1 MAERSGKKIE
11 LTPFDDLFQTD
22 ESREDLQK
30 ERLTEIPLSQIR
42 DFPDHPYQVKDDE
55 NMMELVESV
64 KTYGLLQPVL
74 LRPLPDGTFEM
85 VSGHRRKR
93 AFELAGIDKIPSRI
107 RELSRDEAILMMVDS
122 NLQRDEILPSEKA
135 FAYKMRL
142 DAMKRQGQ
150 RTDLTSSPV
159 ATKLPKGRSDEE
171 LGSLVG
177 ESKDQI
183 RRYVRLTELIPDLLA
198 LVDEKRIALRPA
210 VEISY
215 LSPEAQGWLYEAID
229 FADAT
234 PSHAQTIKMRKF
246 FEEGK
251 LTKEVVESIMDEEKP
266 NQRVKPAFKDKRI
279 MNLIPRTLVPE
290 QQSDYVIKALQ
301 YYNRHLERQRQMEH
315 LCAADERQH
324 QEPLC
329 LL

>member
-1 MAERSGKKIE
+1 MAGRSASKIE
-11 LTPFDDLFQTD
+11 LTAFDDLFQTD
-22 ESREDLQK
+22 ESREDLK
-30 ERLTEIPLSQIR
+30 RERLMDIPVKDIR
-42 DFPDHPYQVKDDE
+42 DFPNHPYHVKDDE
-55 NMMELVESV
+55 SMMELVESV

-74 LRPLPDGTFEM
+74 VRPLEDGTYEM

-93 AFELAGIDKIPSRI
+93 ACELAGIEKISARVI
-107 RELSRDEAILMMVDS
+107 ELSMDDAILMMVDS

-142 DAMKRQGQ
+142 EAMKRQGR

-183 RRYVRLTELIPDLLA
+183 HRYIRLTELIPALLT

-210 VEISY
+210 VELSY
-215 LSPEAQGWLYEAID
+215 LPKEAQEWIAECID
-229 FADAT
+229 YLDAT

-246 FEEGK
+246 QEQGK
-251 LTKEVVESIMDEEKP
+251 LTQEVVESIMDEEKP
-266 NQRVKPAFKDKRI
+266 NQREKPVFRDKRI
-279 MNLIPRTLVPE
+279 TNLIPKSVPLA
-290 QQSDYVIKALQ
+290 QQSDYVVKALEF
-301 YYNRHLERQRQMEH
+301 YNRHLQRKRESQER
-315 LCAADERQH
+315 
-324 QEPLC
+324 
-329 LL
+329 

>member
-1 MAERSGKKIE
+1 MAGRSASKIE
-11 LTPFDDLFQTD
+11 LTAFDDLFQTD
-22 ESREDLQK
+22 ESREDLK
-30 ERLTEIPLSQIR
+30 RERLMDIPVKDIR
-42 DFPDHPYQVKDDE
+42 DFPNHPYHVKDDE
-55 NMMELVESV
+55 SMMELVESV

-74 LRPLPDGTFEM
+74 VRPLEDGTYEM

-93 AFELAGIDKIPSRI
+93 ACELAGIEKISARVI
-107 RELSRDEAILMMVDS
+107 ELSMDDAILMMVDS

-142 DAMKRQGQ
+142 EAMKRQGR

-183 RRYVRLTELIPDLLA
+183 HRYIRLTELIPALLT

-210 VEISY
+210 VELSY
-215 LSPEAQGWLYEAID
+215 LPKEAQEWIAECID
-229 FADAT
+229 YLDAT

-246 FEEGK
+246 QEQGK
-251 LTKEVVESIMDEEKP
+251 LTQEVVESIMDEEKP
-266 NQRVKPAFKDKRI
+266 NQREKPVFRDKRI
-279 MNLIPRTLVPE
+279 ANLIPKSVPLA
-290 QQSDYVIKALQ
+290 QQSDYVVKALEF
-301 YYNRHLERQRQMEH
+301 YNRHLQRKRESP
-315 LCAADERQH
+315 DR
-324 QEPLC
+324 
-329 LL
+329 

>member
-30 ERLTEIPLSQIR
+30 ERLTEILLSQIR

-142 DAMKRQGQ
+142 DAMTRQGK
-150 RTDLTSSPV
+150 RTDLTSDP
-159 ATKLPKGRSDEE
+159 LGPKSGIRSNKE
-171 LGSLVG
+171 LAAQVN
-177 ESKDQI
+177 ESETQI
-183 RRYVRLTELIPDLLA
+183 KRYIRLTELIPDLLE

-215 LSPEAQGWLYEAID
+215 LSPEAQGWLYEAIG

-246 FEEGK
+246 FDEGK

-279 MNLIPRTLVPE
+279 MNLIPRTLAPE

-301 YYNRHLERQRQMEH
+301 YYNRFLERKKEMGR
-315 LCAADERQH
+315 
-324 QEPLC
+324 
-329 LL
+329 